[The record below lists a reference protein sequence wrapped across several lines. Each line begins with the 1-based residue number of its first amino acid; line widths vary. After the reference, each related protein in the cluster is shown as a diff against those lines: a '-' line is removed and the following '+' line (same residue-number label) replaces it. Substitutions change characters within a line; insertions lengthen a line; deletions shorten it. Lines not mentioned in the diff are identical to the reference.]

1 MRYSDEISIVN
12 INRFLLGLLGS
23 QELVQNWW
31 NSKNEAFNMNTPLE
45 IWCLPD
51 GKEQV
56 FNYVMYFSMK

>member
-23 QELVQNWW
+23 QELVKNWW
-31 NSKNEAFNMNTPLE
+31 NSKNKAFDMKTPLE
-45 IWCLPD
+45 IWSLPD